1 MMLVSYIASQFSNPR
16 GFAGKI
22 STRFMNTFNHQQY
35 KAVMQDLPD
44 VPGRILD
51 IGFGNGRLLNKIAK
65 KGYDMAGVEISES
78 LIRAGEKRNT
88 KWLLEHKIQI
98 KLGSAQ
104 DLPFEK
110 ESFDAIYSINT
121 IYFWENF
128 QASCKEIK
136 RCLKQNGV
144 LILAFYEKEWLD
156 RLSYTNYGFQKYTT
170 KELVMILES
179 NGFQIVSINRQ
190 RKDMSVCISAKI
202 GNHKVTS

>member
-1 MMLVSYIASQFSNPR
+1 MMLVSYIASQLSNPS
-16 GFAGKI
+16 GIAGKI
-22 STRFMNTFNHQQY
+22 STRFMNVLNYQQY
-35 KAVMQDLPD
+35 KAVIQELPD

-51 IGFGNGRLLNKIAK
+51 IGFGNGRLLNRIAK

-78 LIRAGEKRNT
+78 LIRTGEKRNL
-88 KWLLEHKIQI
+88 KWILEHKMQI

-104 DLPFEK
+104 NLPFEK
-110 ESFDAIYSINT
+110 GSFDAVYSINT
-121 IYFWENF
+121 IYFWDDL

-136 RCLKQNGV
+136 RCLKQDGI

-156 RLSYTNYGFQKYTT
+156 RLPCTNYGFQKYTM
-170 KELVMILES
+170 KELVRILES